1 MIDRPTLDDRPTKD
15 NPSSML
21 ATLLVD
27 AETVPGAS
35 FQYETR
41 DGYSMFGLNHISVTL
56 RWDDDRSP
64 GHKNVCR

>member
-1 MIDRPTLDDRPTKD
+1 
-15 NPSSML
+15 ML